1 MKKSD
6 RRKVRF
12 ERRVTED
19 DEVQRLEKQIT
30 EDAPPP
36 GTNPLAED
44 LNQPDGKESSTTE
57 YQVYYPAAKEFKDL
71 PLSQRTRLGLEQHG
85 FTKMTDIQRASIPHI
100 LCGRDVLGAAKTGSG
115 KTLAFIVPLIEK
127 LYRAKWSTYD
137 GLGAIVISPTRELAL
152 QTFEV
157 LRKVGCR
164 HHSLSAGLVIGGKHF
179 SEEQKHI
186 ANMNII
192 IATPGR
198 LLQHLD
204 QTPDFNVQN
213 LQMLVLDEADRI
225 LDLGF
230 EKDLNGILE
239 HLPTTRQT
247 LLFSATQTT
256 SIKSLARLS
265 LHEPEYVSVHAM
277 AQWVTPQQLE
287 QNYIECGLPE
297 KTNLL
302 WSFIKGHLKKK
313 ALVFFSSQ
321 KQVRFMY
328 EAFRRLR
335 PGVPLMHLHGK
346 MSQQKRME
354 TYFEFNGLDAAF
366 MFATDVAAR
375 GLDFKG
381 LDWVLQMDCPE
392 DVDTY
397 IHRVGRTARYES
409 NGRALLFLV
418 PTEIKMVELLKNKK
432 IPIEEIK
439 VNPAKTISIT
449 SSLESILSKE
459 PDMKFLAQKALRSY
473 LRSVFLMSNKEV
485 FDVAN
490 LPHEEF
496 AASYGLIGAPKIK
509 FLKGKKVDKSQAI
522 LDQKMKDI
530 AKLYKKQAP
539 DGQGEEEVDMI
550 VVKKP
555 RKEVGK
561 IEKLLKQKN
570 MDYEHRANIVGSD
583 EEQDQSDDSDDVL
596 RLKRG
601 DEQHTEVHE
610 PDQNPI
616 QSRIRERVNKRIAGV
631 APLEADN
638 VKTPYIERIVTN
650 VQTADV
656 IDKVRERHAKREKKR
671 EKRLREKEERRE
683 EHRNNNA
690 MGGAMLVEPT
700 EGEEFEYSDQ
710 EDDDERHDGEDYSG
724 ESEYDEDEGDLSE
737 SDEPQYSKVSNKKRK
752 RGQASSSEESDSEE
766 EAPVTN
772 KKRKIDLEQM
782 AQQILKKRL

>member
-1 MKKSD
+1 
-6 RRKVRF
+6 
-12 ERRVTED
+12 
-19 DEVQRLEKQIT
+19 
-30 EDAPPP
+30 
-36 GTNPLAED
+36 
-44 LNQPDGKESSTTE
+44 
-57 YQVYYPAAKEFKDL
+57 
-71 PLSQRTRLGLEQHG
+71 
-85 FTKMTDIQRASIPHI
+85 
-100 LCGRDVLGAAKTGSG
+100 
-115 KTLAFIVPLIEK
+115 
-127 LYRAKWSTYD
+127 
-137 GLGAIVISPTRELAL
+137 
-152 QTFEV
+152 
-157 LRKVGCR
+157 
-164 HHSLSAGLVIGGKHF
+164 
-179 SEEQKHI
+179 
-186 ANMNII
+186 
-192 IATPGR
+192 
-198 LLQHLD
+198 
-204 QTPDFNVQN
+204 
-213 LQMLVLDEADRI
+213 
-225 LDLGF
+225 
-230 EKDLNGILE
+230 
-239 HLPTTRQT
+239 
-247 LLFSATQTT
+247 
-256 SIKSLARLS
+256 
-265 LHEPEYVSVHAM
+265 
-277 AQWVTPQQLE
+277 
-287 QNYIECGLPE
+287 
-297 KTNLL
+297 
-302 WSFIKGHLKKK
+302 
-313 ALVFFSSQ
+313 
-321 KQVRFMY
+321 
-328 EAFRRLR
+328 
-335 PGVPLMHLHGK
+335 
-346 MSQQKRME
+346 
-354 TYFEFNGLDAAF
+354 

-439 VNPAKTISIT
+439 GTIFYILSCAYDINVLYLVNPAKTISIT

-631 APLEADN
+631 APLQADN

-710 EDDDERHDGEDYSG
+710 EDDDERHDGEDNSG